1 MTLADSPG
9 LDSPKAR
16 QILAGG
22 REAFLELGYEGA
34 SVDEIARRAQVSKAT
49 LYNYFGDKRALFAAV
64 VDAECRELAQRL
76 LTIDAIEG
84 NVEVTLLTI
93 ARSLVRF
100 TVSPFAQ
107 GMYRI
112 AVAES
117 QRFPEVGRTFYAAG
131 PQLSAT
137 RLATFFAAARDRGEL
152 VMEDT
157 ELAACQFAELC
168 RADLFHKV
176 LFGVMDQPSQEEVD
190 RIAEAAVRL
199 FLATYRPAGT

>member
-1 MTLADSPG
+1 MALADSPG
-9 LDSPKAR
+9 LDSPKAQ

-100 TVSPFAQ
+100 IVSPFAQ

-131 PQLSAT
+131 PPLSAT

-157 ELAACQFAELC
+157 EFAACQFAELC

-190 RIAEAAVRL
+190 RIAESAVRL
-199 FLATYRPAGT
+199 FLATYGPAKI